1 MKRLTPQYLLLG
13 LALAFGTAA
22 AIAADQPTT
31 TIKTV
36 PARDTRTLDGKVM
49 FHEYCAVCHG
59 ETAKGNGPAADALK
73 KAPADLTQ
81 ISRKNGG
88 KFPEIKVLRMI
99 NGEDEVAAHGNRAM
113 PIWGNIFRS
122 LGSKEGE
129 ELRVN
134 ALMRYI
140 EGLQAN

>member
-1 MKRLTPQYLLLG
+1 MKILKPQYLLLG
-13 LALAFGTAA
+13 FVLTLGPAA

-36 PARDTRTLDGKVM
+36 PARDTRTLDGKLM

-59 ETAKGNGPAADALK
+59 HNGEGNGPAADALK
-73 KAPADLTQ
+73 KVPVDLTR

-88 KFPEIKVLRMI
+88 KFPEIKVMRTI
-99 NGEDEVAAHGNRAM
+99 TGADEVAAHGNRAM

-122 LGSKEGE
+122 LSSKEGE
-129 ELRVN
+129 DLRVN

>member
-1 MKRLTPQYLLLG
+1 MKIFKPQYLLFG
-13 LALAFGTAA
+13 FVLALGPAA

-31 TIKTV
+31 AIKIV
-36 PARDTRTLDGKVM
+36 PARDTRTIDGKVM

-59 ETAKGNGPAADALK
+59 DSAKGNGPAADALK

-81 ISRKNGG
+81 IARRNGG
-88 KFPEIKVLRMI
+88 KFPEIRVMRTI
-99 NGEDEVAAHGNRAM
+99 TGADEVAAHGSRAM

-122 LGSKEGE
+122 LSSKEGE
-129 ELRVN
+129 DLRVN

-140 EGLQAN
+140 QGMQAN